1 MSTFGKY
8 PVWVQAKLRGNFSA
22 IATLVELVVLMD
34 HNTYRTTVSSAR
46 LAERLGCS
54 TSTVKRSLA
63 TLLDEGVISRHYGY
77 RKTGVYKV
85 NMEDPMAI
93 DDWDELETLGEDNNQ
108 KESPKK
114 TSGGRL
120 NRLVQYFRTE
130 VEMMTPMSI
139 QSQVNGKALSKH
151 FKEMLDTHGLSE
163 YDIKRM
169 ITVFAGELEGTGTSD
184 VPAWKAFLA
193 NRQALLN
200 KVNRGNIDV
209 VFIDDGRP
217 EGV

>member
-1 MSTFGKY
+1 M
-8 PVWVQAKLRGNFSA
+8 RGNFSA